1 MLAMTVGELLEII
14 RQNKIP
20 KDCMIVVS
28 DGEGNN
34 TQSAYSFGYEV
45 EENERTGKPFSDKPV
60 LHLYGG

>member
-1 MLAMTVGELLEII
+1 MQPLTVGELLEII

-20 KDCMIVVS
+20 KDCLIVVS

-34 TQSAYSFGYEV
+34 TQPSYGFGYEI
-45 EENERTGKPFSDKPV
+45 EENDRTGEPFSDKPV